1 MSFPIYKQ
9 PDLKD
14 CGPTCLRIISKY
26 YGRNIPLQ
34 EIRNLSETTR
44 EGSSLLGLS
53 DAAENLGFKSLG
65 VKIDFN
71 TLAEEVPFPCIVHW
85 NKQHFVVVYDIVKSK
100 KYNVKSITGKVQ
112 NTSDNRHF
120 TIKISDPSYGLIS
133 YTQEEFIKNWIGE
146 NADEHTEEGIALILE
161 TTPAFF
167 SEENSLSFGEG
178 RSEDKTSIRFL
189 FNYLFK
195 YKSLVVQLAI
205 GLLAGSLLSLIF
217 PFLTQSIVDVGIQN
231 QDLNFIY
238 LVLIAQLM
246 LFFGRMGIEV
256 IRSWILLHLSA
267 RINISIISDFF
278 IKLMKLP
285 ISFFDTRMTGDIMQ
299 RINDHRR
306 IEQLL
311 TNSSL
316 NTLFSL
322 VNLIIFSV
330 VLLFYDYRLFLV
342 YLFGAVSYIVW
353 ILFFLKKRK
362 ELDYKRFSQISQEQ
376 SKVIE
381 LVNGMQEIKM
391 HNAEKQKR
399 WSWEFLQVK
408 LFKIQIKSLSLEQWQ
423 SVGGNFINQMKDI
436 FVSFLSAKL
445 VLSGN
450 LTLGMMLAVQ
460 YIIGQLNSPLMQL
473 IDFIKQ
479 YQDAKISLERLG
491 EIHNKED
498 EENHDEQYVSEI
510 PQKDIIVKDVSFRY
524 IGSDNFVFE
533 NLNLSIP
540 YQKTTA
546 IVGTSGS
553 GKTTLLKLLMKFYE
567 PTKGEIGFAKNS
579 TENLTQTKEH
589 AKSPLLGK
597 SAGLADSVERNRNER
612 GKGDL
617 GVRLK
622 NIPPKLWRNHC
633 GVVMQEGYVFN
644 DTIAENIAV
653 GEDSIDK
660 QKLRKSVEIA
670 NIKDFIESLPLS
682 YNTKIGNEGIGISGG
697 QKQRLFIA
705 RAVYKEPECIFFDEA
720 TSSLDANNE
729 KIIMENL
736 EQFFKGKTAIVIAH
750 RLSTVKHADK
760 IIVLDKGKVV
770 EEGNHTELVA
780 LKGEYFRLVRNQL
793 ELDN

>member
-1 MSFPIYKQ
+1 MIKKFPYYPQ
-9 PDLKD
+9 PDSKD
-14 CGPTCLRIISKY
+14 CGPTCLKIIAKY
-26 YGRNIPLQ
+26 YGKTIPLQ
-34 EIRNLSETTR
+34 QIRNISETTR

-53 DAAENLGFKSLG
+53 DAAEKLGFKSLG
-65 VKIDFN
+65 VQIDFK
-71 TLAEEVPFPCIVHW
+71 TLVEDVPLPCIVHW
-85 NKQHFVVVYDIVKSK
+85 NKVHFVVVYKIDKIGTV
-100 KYNVKSITGKVQ
+100 Y
-112 NTSDNRHF
+112 
-120 TIKISDPSYGLIS
+120 ISDPSYGLIT
-133 YTQEEFIKNWIGE
+133 YTKEEFIKHWIGN
-146 NADEHTEEGIALILE
+146 NADASTEEGIALLLE
-161 TTPAFF
+161 TTPAFYQNEF
-167 SEENSLSFGEG
+167 DEQESNASFKFLS
-178 RSEDKTSIRFL
+178 K
-189 FNYLFK
+189 YLFK
-195 YKSLVVQLAI
+195 YKSLVWQLAI
-205 GLLAGSLLSLIF
+205 GLLAGSLLSLIL

-238 LVLIAQLM
+238 LVLLAQVM

-256 IRSWILLHLSA
+256 IRSWILLHLST

-299 RINDHRR
+299 RINDHHR

-322 VNLIIFSV
+322 VNLVIYSII
-330 VLLFYDYRLFLV
+330 LLFYDYRLFLI
-342 YLFGAVSYIVW
+342 YLIGAGLYVIW

-362 ELDYKRFSQISQEQ
+362 ELDYKRFSQVSQEQ

-381 LVNGMQEIKM
+381 LINGMQEIKM

-399 WSWEFLQVK
+399 WGWEFLQVK
-408 LFKIQIKSLSLEQWQ
+408 LFKLRIKSLSLEQWQ
-423 SVGGNFINQMKDI
+423 SVGGNFINQIKDI
-436 FVSFLSAKL
+436 LVSFLSAKL

-450 LTLGMMLAVQ
+450 LTLGMMLSVQ
-460 YIIGQLNSPLMQL
+460 YIIGQLNSPLMQM

-491 EIHNKED
+491 EIHDKED
-498 EENHDEQYVSEI
+498 EENTAEHYVSDI
-510 PQKDIIVKDVSFRY
+510 PEKDIEVQNVSFRY
-524 IGSDNFVFE
+524 IGSDQFVFE

-546 IVGTSGS
+546 IVGASGS

-567 PTKGEIGFAKNS
+567 PNKGEIKIGN
-579 TENLTQTKEH
+579 TNI
-589 AKSPLLGK
+589 
-597 SAGLADSVERNRNER
+597 
-612 GKGDL
+612 
-617 GVRLK
+617 K
-622 NIPPKLWRNHC
+622 NISPRFWRDHC
-633 GVVMQEGYVFN
+633 GVVMQDGYVFN

-653 GEDSIDK
+653 GEDYIDK
-660 QKLRKSVEIA
+660 QKLRKAVEIA
-670 NIKDFIESLPLS
+670 NIKDFIEVLPLS
-682 YNTKIGNEGIGISGG
+682 YNTKIGNEGVGISGG

-705 RAVYKEPECIFFDEA
+705 RAVYKSPEYIFFDEA
-720 TSSLDANNE
+720 TSALDANNE

-770 EEGNHTELVA
+770 EEGTHVELVT
-780 LKGEYFRLVRNQL
+780 LKGEYYRLVKNQL
-793 ELDN
+793 ELGS